1 LIQNMTLFSNNVGA
15 IGKFSYQSWIDV
27 IYSNQTKVNV
37 NLETRNFSTNNAA
50 VASDL
55 AKDGEIVV
63 NTPNLSGYPAI
74 DVMSSVSYFRDK
86 NSSTTRKYNFGTKKT
101 RYSNSIPNNGDFKKP
116 FSSAISKLGLS
127 SFLQDGWTYSFWKPS
142 GAVGVVV
149 DSNTDTLNGGLL
161 RIVGSAGG
169 AINQSSTNN
178 NSIFYNQ
185 NTINTK
191 PNRYYESV
199 LILESDISGSN
210 TLALNITDGQTMM
223 FNHDTTTTLTK
234 IEYFYNKSGNHIY
247 FDVTGTNP
255 ARASSIKNISFYE
268 VDMIP
273 FFQYATQSGIDL
285 SVRAQFVGVA
295 PVIDFTNK
303 NFDFI
308 ENVDLG
314 IDYRTV
320 NIQNNVTANA
330 IIKGTSVPIEYQIQA
345 SAESVETD
353 FAGSGGA
360 ASQA

>member
-1 LIQNMTLFSNNVGA
+1 
-15 IGKFSYQSWIDV
+15 
-27 IYSNQTKVNV
+27 
-37 NLETRNFSTNNAA
+37 
-50 VASDL
+50 
-55 AKDGEIVV
+55 
-63 NTPNLSGYPAI
+63 
-74 DVMSSVSYFRDK
+74 MSSVSYFRDK

-101 RYSNSIPNNGDFKKP
+101 RYFNYIPNNGDFKKP
-116 FSSAISKLGLS
+116 FSSAIPKLGLS
-127 SFLQDGWTYSFWKPS
+127 SFLEDGWTYSFWRQT
-142 GAVGVVV
+142 AVPLVV

-161 RIVGSAGG
+161 RIFGSAGSF
-169 AINQSSTNN
+169 NQLFTNN

-199 LILESDISGSN
+199 LILEYKISSVGT
-210 TLALNITDGQTMM
+210 TLALNITDDTTTM
-223 FNHDTTTTLTK
+223 FNHHPTTTLTK

-247 FDVTGTNP
+247 FDVAGRNP
-255 ARASSIKNISFYE
+255 AGVASIKNISFYE

-295 PVIDFTNK
+295 PIIDFTNK